1 MVAAFRDLRDFIDRL
16 LREFGKDEVRAIDGA
31 HWNLEMGCLSELV
44 AEKEGPAL
52 LFDTVKDF
60 SPIIMIG
67 TSPRCVVVHPSLP
80 VPLAVRSETRLIPEP
95 GFLRLPLGL
104 LLVFHFS

>member
-1 MVAAFRDLRDFIDRL
+1 MDQGPIRCQRTIDAPNAA
-16 LREFGKDEVRAIDGA
+16 DGYT
-31 HWNLEMGCLSELV
+31 LV
-44 AEKEGPAL
+44 LTGGPPHGVYPFL
-52 LFDTVKDF
+52 MKNVLFDTVKDF
-60 SPIIMIG
+60 MIG